1 MSLRTCAANDCKTRF
16 EPYSIDQVYCSSRC
30 RIRMGVR
37 AHRNRLKCGGGDD
50 GGPGG
55 RQRALFPKPAL
66 VKSKPPKPT
75 PVPQPVLFETDLLA
89 THGGAVEYGENGSV
103 SDKNR
108 YSVTSGIRKPSES
121 APALEPPEAA

>member
-1 MSLRTCAANDCKTRF
+1 MSLKTCAANKCTERF
-16 EPYSIDQVYCSSRC
+16 EPFSIEQIYCSHRC
-30 RIRMGVR
+30 AVRMAVR
-37 AHRNRLKCGGGDD
+37 AHRARKRFGGGDPD
-50 GGPGG
+50 GGGR
-55 RQRALFPKPAL
+55 RQRTLFPKPAL

-108 YSVTSGIRKPSES
+108 DSVTSGIRKPSES
-121 APALEPPEAA
+121 APALERPEAA